1 MPDNYNINNWINP
14 SLDNPPED
22 AITDQPLNTYNGSEY
37 VINGVTYRNLEAQ
50 VKHNQDSD
58 KDLSERI
65 DTTNARIDDV
75 EDEIEANKTFIV
87 KASVNMGTYSTTDSW
102 DDAKEA
108 LDNGVDVILDL
119 IQSGNHQIYHPYAWN
134 AGYITF
140 VNIDQGTVM
149 NATANTRVLFTWNR
163 TSPTTLTRSSTY
175 SLPYSVVQTAL
186 TYDNLHV
193 PTGKAVADYLS
204 NNNEIFW
211 CTHGTTTE
219 AEISQALTDGKLP
232 VLLYN
237 GNLYIYYW
245 TTSGYRYFMSFV
257 NNTHSRI
264 MMTQASS
271 SWGGVTNLLMEQTA
285 NKVTSIS
292 STSTDAQY
300 PSAKCVYDQLLTKQP
315 NLFYEC
321 TYNVT
326 TTTDIA
332 NALNDGLIPYVIWNW
347 VVYYYSYTNTTSGVT
362 YYYFTS
368 DYYTTLRRAYVR
380 SDTNAWTSGST
391 TA

>member
-75 EDEIEANKTFIV
+75 EDEVEANKTFIV

-102 DDAKEA
+102 DDAKAA

-175 SLPYSVVQTAL
+175 SLPYSVVQTAV
-186 TYDNLHV
+186 TYDNSHV
-193 PTGKAVADYLS
+193 PTGKAIADYLS

-237 GNLYIYYW
+237 GNLYVYYW

-271 SWGGVTNLLMEQTA
+271 SWGGVTNLLMEQTS
-285 NKVTSIS
+285 NKVTSIGS
-292 STSTDAQY
+292 ASTDAQY
-300 PSAKCVYDQLLTKQP
+300 PSAKCVYGQLLLKQP

-332 NALNDGLIPYVIWNW
+332 NALNDGLIPYVIWNS

-380 SDTNAWTSGST
+380 SDTNAWTSGTT